1 MSSLFCP
8 TLLGAFSQA
17 RVQKGA
23 GRKQLSLTLLI
34 APLGLMM
41 VMCVSS
47 VLCVCFNVCVRIYLF
62 MIMGV
67 VDDDV

>member
-17 RVQKGA
+17 SVQKGA